1 MDSLFFKQ
9 FLMLTDIKTFIFIAL
24 LAGLFFVMH
33 QFSKNKVSFAS
44 RVMLATGI
52 GLVLGVL
59 MQSVAGFPDKPI
71 EVAFIR
77 ETTTWYG
84 LFGYGFIDLIR
95 MLVIPLVMIAI
106 MHVILTMEEGAQ
118 ISRMVRQTIIIT
130 MSMVAISVVVG
141 LAFGLLFNLGAG
153 IENAAPGTAQIKEVK
168 SIVATLRGL
177 LPQNPIKSMV
187 DLNIIALVI
196 FSVFIAVGAKRMAKK
211 YLAEVK
217 PFFDLINALHKIII
231 SVAMSIIKLM
241 PYAVIPL
248 LANTIATHGLTSI
261 LEVGKF
267 IAVLYLATACMYL
280 LQLVALM
287 AFRINPLPYLKKSLH
302 VAFVALTS
310 RSSIGTLPLTIDTL
324 TNKLGVNYGT
334 ASFVASFGT
343 TAGMQGCAGIFPAL
357 LVVFVCNMGGTPID
371 LTLLLMS
378 VIVISIGS
386 LGIAGIPGTATM
398 AASVSLSGVGMAS
411 AFPLISPILAVDP
424 FVDMGRTMLNVT
436 GAMTNA
442 LMVDQSLG
450 QLDHARYAD
459 MTIPETAAQEI

>member
-1 MDSLFFKQ
+1 MDQ
-9 FLMLTDIKTFIFIAL
+9 
-24 LAGLFFVMH
+24 
-33 QFSKNKVSFAS
+33 
-44 RVMLATGI
+44 
-52 GLVLGVL
+52 
-59 MQSVAGFPDKPI
+59 
-71 EVAFIR
+71 
-77 ETTTWYG
+77 
-84 LFGYGFIDLIR
+84 IDR
-95 MLVIPLVMIAI
+95 
-106 MHVILTMEEGAQ
+106 
-118 ISRMVRQTIIIT
+118 
-130 MSMVAISVVVG
+130 
-141 LAFGLLFNLGAG
+141 
-153 IENAAPGTAQIKEVK
+153 
-168 SIVATLRGL
+168 
-177 LPQNPIKSMV
+177 
-187 DLNIIALVI
+187 
-196 FSVFIAVGAKRMAKK
+196 
-211 YLAEVK
+211 
-217 PFFDLINALHKIII
+217 DLINALHKIII

-459 MTIPETAAQEI
+459 MTLPETAAQEI